1 MRAAIPDAVEGN
13 KLTGSVL
20 PEFTLSRQVPPH
32 FAPTPSP
39 PHRKRIED
47 GDKAL
52 ASYVGKE
59 MRDEDYDFYDI
70 LGVEDDSAQKDIKKA
85 YRKLAIK
92 LHPDKCSGPQILEK
106 FPDEELSCD
115 TAMNRVNLAY
125 EILSEEGCLGVP
137 KGGRYKR
144 IG

>member
-1 MRAAIPDAVEGN
+1 MECYYETLGLDRLSSP
-13 KLTGSVL
+13 TG
-20 PEFTLSRQVPPH
+20 
-32 FAPTPSP
+32 
-39 PHRKRIED
+39 
-47 GDKAL
+47 
-52 ASYVGKE
+52 
-59 MRDEDYDFYDI
+59 DE
-70 LGVEDDSAQKDIKKA
+70 IKKA